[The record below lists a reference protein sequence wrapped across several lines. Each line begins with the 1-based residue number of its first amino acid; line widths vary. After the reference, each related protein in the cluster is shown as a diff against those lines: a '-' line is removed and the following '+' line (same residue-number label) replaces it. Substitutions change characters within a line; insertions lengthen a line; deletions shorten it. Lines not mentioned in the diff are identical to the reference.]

1 MVLVIATLLSRLVL
15 CAIFL
20 VAGLT
25 KLTAPDSTREMLAG
39 FGVRS
44 GVLTVLALALPPV
57 ELGIAVALILPPT
70 AYAGALSAFALL
82 ALFTGVIGFNLMRG
96 RQPYCNC
103 FGQISS
109 APVNSLTLVRN
120 VLLTGLALLVVV
132 AGPDMA
138 TTRMNEAF
146 GISEQA
152 ALAWA
157 GGAILFVTLLFIAV
171 AQVAILRRLSGL
183 HEGHARGGQA
193 HSGPAE
199 SGGLPEGTPAPSFGL
214 MDTRGKFVTL
224 EELLAPGHPLILYF
238 SKPDCPPCAALADE
252 VGRWQRNY
260 AGLFDITRISDRAA
274 EGDEYALLQA
284 DNEVARAYDCWGTPC
299 AVLVTREGRIG
310 SSAAQGASAIRGLV
324 RRVAAS
330 AMKVDVKAV

>member
-1 MVLVIATLLSRLVL
+1 MALVIATLLSRVVL

-20 VAGLT
+20 LAGLT
-25 KLTAPDSTREMLAG
+25 KLAAPDSTREMLAG

-44 GVLTVLALALPPV
+44 RALTMLALALPAV

-120 VLLTGLALLVVV
+120 VSLTGVALLVVV

-138 TTRMNEAF
+138 TTRLNEVF
-146 GISEQA
+146 GISQQA

-157 GGAILFVTLLFIAV
+157 GGAILLAILLFIAV
-171 AQVAILRRLSGL
+171 VQVAILRRLTGL
-183 HEGHARGGQA
+183 DEGNVRAGPA
-193 HSGPAE
+193 FSGPTE
-199 SGGLPEGTPAPSFGL
+199 SGGLPEGAPAPSFGL
-214 MDTRGKFVTL
+214 VDTRGKFVTL

-260 AGLFDITRISDRAA
+260 AGSFDITRISDRAV

-284 DNEVARAYDCWGTPC
+284 NNEVARAYDCWGTPC

-310 SSAAQGASAIRGLV
+310 SIAAQGASAIRSLV

-330 AMKVDVKAV
+330 TVKDDVKAV